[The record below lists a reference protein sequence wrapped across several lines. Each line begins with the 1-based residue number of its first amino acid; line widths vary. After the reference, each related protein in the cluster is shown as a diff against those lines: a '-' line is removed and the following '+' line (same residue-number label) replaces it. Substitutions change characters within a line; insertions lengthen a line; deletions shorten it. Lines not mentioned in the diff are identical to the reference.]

1 MSKALRGDKRREER
15 QNAEE
20 GGLGEE
26 TGDDE
31 GAKERGRFPVMLS
44 ARPAASHMNF
54 LSVNQLP
61 HRPEDDGFYHLKVGK
76 NTKREETA
84 RANWLWGQSW
94 LRAFH
99 TSSLSPSQGC
109 EAALT
114 SLFFR

>member
-44 ARPAASHMNF
+44 ARP
-54 LSVNQLP
+54 QP
-61 HRPEDDGFYHLKVGK
+61 P
-76 NTKREETA
+76 T
-84 RANWLWGQSW
+84 
-94 LRAFH
+94 
-99 TSSLSPSQGC
+99 
-109 EAALT
+109 
-114 SLFFR
+114 